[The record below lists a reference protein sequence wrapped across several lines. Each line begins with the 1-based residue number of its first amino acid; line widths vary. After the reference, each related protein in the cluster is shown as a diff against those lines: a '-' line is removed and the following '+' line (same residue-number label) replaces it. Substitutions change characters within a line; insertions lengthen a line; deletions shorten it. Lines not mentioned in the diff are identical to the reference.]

1 MRRER
6 WVRQLLRVSLSRHR
20 LAGALSVVAAFL
32 AVFLVNAAMPPVWRV
47 QAEVIVSEPTTM
59 YRLTAPFDAV
69 PPLQQ
74 GLRELPEEL
83 TSKAHLVA
91 LVKRTGLMDRW
102 ESSRPWPIRLK
113 NRVMETLRGPV
124 SEVDLLDALVA
135 MVDKHLA
142 VWVERDKVF
151 IACDW
156 PEREV
161 AVAIVSGTVAAL
173 KDLRIERDVHAL
185 EASASSLDGQRDG
198 VEAEMKARLEL
209 IETEQRR
216 ARSLGVWPNYAGVQE
231 QLMRDSR
238 RFSELWLEADNTHL
252 RAEAMAKSARFRL
265 LVTKPPLPPRR
276 PDGPSTLGW
285 LVALAVLA
293 VTTVVGGSVG
303 AAMLSRRVLTAAQV
317 TRLTGLPVLAHIR
330 RDWSGLMVGE
340 AARSVVPMVLLG
352 VASGASLAVGR
363 GNPLFGMAPGLV
375 VLGLV
380 ALWKLPLKWPL
391 LGLML
396 LAVTLDDPTDRP
408 YYNLWRSPLWSL
420 GKLFFTNVA
429 WFTGFELAVMG
440 LTGLTLLRRI
450 VGRSSAMEAPGT
462 PGPRPLRTAL
472 LVSFLTI
479 GWLVAWGV
487 LRGGVFREALWQVRA
502 LLFMPVV
509 AMLSL
514 LAFDFPKDLR
524 LVGRVLVVGSVV
536 KSLLGTWFM
545 YRVAFPAGEYPPHT
559 TGHNDTM
566 VFSIGVVLALARIWE
581 RPSWRHL
588 GEALLWL
595 PFLFMA
601 LRLNDRRIAYVDIV
615 LALGFIYLMSPM
627 HRVKRALT
635 QFVVAMVPVLLLYTA
650 VGWNQRGGVFKPVVK
665 LRSIVAPAA
674 ETEEESSNAE
684 RDIENFNL
692 LKSWERDMVLG
703 QGFGHAFTEF
713 IPSNDFAQS
722 AFGHIGHNSVLWL
735 LWIGGLLGFFAVW
748 LYLGV
753 TSFFFAR
760 AIKVVDDTEERIGL
774 LVASAV
780 LITYLLQAF
789 GDMGTQ
795 AMQFVFF
802 VSVAVAIIGR
812 AASRHRQWYGV
823 LPRALARP
831 QAAGVASS
839 AA

>member
-1 MRRER
+1 MRREA
-6 WVRQLLRVSLSRHR
+6 WVRQLVRLSLARHR
-20 LAGALSVVAAFL
+20 LAGVASVAAAFL
-32 AVFLVNAAMPPVWRV
+32 AVAVVHAVMPPVWRV

-69 PPLQQ
+69 PRLDQ
-74 GLRELPEEL
+74 GIKELPEEL

-113 NRVMETLRGPV
+113 NRVMERLRGPV

-135 MVDKHLA
+135 MVDKHLS

-156 PEREV
+156 SEREV
-161 AVAIVSGTVAAL
+161 AVALVEGTLVAL
-173 KDLRIERDVHAL
+173 KNLRLERDVHAL
-185 EASASSLDGQRDG
+185 ESSAASLDGQRDG
-198 VEAEMKARLEL
+198 VEAEMKARLEFV
-209 IETEQRR
+209 ENEQRAAR
-216 ARSLGVWPNYAGVQE
+216 AAGRWPNFAGAQE
-231 QLMRDSR
+231 QLVRDSR
-238 RFSELWLEADNTHL
+238 RFSELWLEASNTHL
-252 RAEAMAKSARFRL
+252 RAEAMARSSRFRT
-265 LVTKPPLPPRR
+265 LVTRPPLPPRR

-285 LVALAVLA
+285 LVALGVLA
-293 VTTVVGGSVG
+293 VTTVLGGSVG
-303 AAMLSRRVLTAAQV
+303 AAMLSGRVMTNAQV
-317 TRLTGLPVLAHIR
+317 TRLTGLPVLGAIR
-330 RDWSGLMVGE
+330 RDWSGLMVGDG
-340 AARSVVPMVLLG
+340 ARSLVAMVSLG
-352 VASGASLAVGR
+352 LASGAALAVGR
-363 GNPLFGMAPGLV
+363 GNVVYGMAPGLV

-408 YYNLWRSPLWSL
+408 YYNLWRSPLWPL
-420 GKLFFTNVA
+420 GKIFFTNVA

-440 LTGLTLLRRI
+440 LTGLTILRRI
-450 VGRSSAMEAPGT
+450 MGRSSAMEAPGM

-472 LVSFLTI
+472 LLSFATI
-479 GWLVAWGV
+479 GWLIAWGV
-487 LRGGVFREALWQVRA
+487 LRGGVFREALWQFRA

-524 LVGRVLVVGSVV
+524 LLGRVLVLGSVV
-536 KSLLGTWFM
+536 KALLGTYFM
-545 YRVAFPAGEYPPHT
+545 YAVAFPSGEYPPHT

-581 RPSWRHL
+581 RPSWRHI

-595 PFLFMA
+595 PFLAMA

-635 QFVVAMVPVLLLYTA
+635 QFAVAMVPVLLLYTA
-650 VGWNQRGGVFKPVVK
+650 VGWNQRGGVFKPVAK

-735 LWIGGLLGFFAVW
+735 LWIGGIAGFFGVW

-760 AIKVVDDTEERIGL
+760 AIKVVDDTNERIGL
-774 LVASAV
+774 LVAISII
-780 LITYLLQAF
+780 ITYLLQAF

-812 AASRHRQWYGV
+812 SASRHRQWYGV
-823 LPRALARP
+823 AP
-831 QAAGVASS
+831 QAAPAPFGVTAAS
-839 AA
+839 